1 MKALHGSHQSAQ
13 KYTPMDVRPLRMSPV
28 GRARPVCTNRS
39 HVEYPCPSW
48 TDRTGPKMS
57 NQKPVLVLD
66 KCESD
71 GPRPPGLVAGVT
83 CQESAPLRAIAAI
96 AFVMAALIATCRSA
110 VGVHTA
116 WV

>member
-1 MKALHGSHQSAQ
+1 
-13 KYTPMDVRPLRMSPV
+13 
-28 GRARPVCTNRS
+28 
-39 HVEYPCPSW
+39 
-48 TDRTGPKMS
+48 MS
-57 NQKPVLVLD
+57 NQWQVLVLD

-71 GPRPPGLVAGVT
+71 GPRPPGLVAGVAS
-83 CQESAPLRAIAAI
+83 QDSGPLRAIAAI